1 MRSLSIALAGAI
13 PASAPA
19 AARTV
24 EEQGLLHQRAA
35 GIRPDRLRADIE
47 ALVGFGTR
55 HATSE
60 AAAAGYESPVV
71 LPGPAGSFVSVGDP
85 APRPAQ

>member
-1 MRSLSIALAGAI
+1 MRALYIALAGVML
-13 PASAPA
+13 ASVPA

-35 GIRPDRLRADIE
+35 EMRPEQMRADIE

-71 LPGPAGSFVSVGDP
+71 LPDPAGSFVSVGDP